1 MQVQKRNGA
10 IVPFDHTKIEQA
22 VSSAGLTVDVLC
34 VVDMV
39 VDAIRPLPSPVSVET
54 IQDHVER
61 VLLARGHR
69 EIAKAYMAYR
79 DEKTKQRQRR
89 PVSPLTRAAFDEAA
103 KFFPTQLQQFQY
115 FDKYSRFSYPLGR
128 RETWVET
135 VDRSVDYLV
144 ELTKATGGPGVVEL
158 VSWLRATGRYMMLRM
173 EALPSM
179 RLLAMAGEPARRQN
193 LSIYNCSAIAADC
206 TQAFVEMLVIS
217 MAGCGVGFSVENQYV
232 SKLPPVQKQT
242 GETLSHV
249 VGDSVEGWAAAL
261 QLGLERWFAGQDV
274 AYDFTAVREA
284 GAPLKTKGGRAS
296 GPAPLRRMLT
306 AIRRIIL
313 ARQGDRLRSLDAHDI
328 ACYVGE
334 AAVQGGMRR
343 TAMIS
348 LSDSGDTAMVAAK
361 HGSFDPVRWNANNS
375 AVWTTAT
382 TDADILEHFIEMH
395 RSRNGER
402 GVFSRAASMGTMT
415 PRRRAAWPTEV
426 GAGVNPCQPGF
437 ATVLTPDGIR
447 TFDDIDVGSVI
458 WSGKQWTKVI
468 RKVATGVKPVQE
480 YHTTAGVFVGTDN
493 HRVVQHGRKIEVR
506 DATAIDRVSGPSCHP
521 EKYLRQY
528 VVDGWMLGDG
538 SVHKASNN
546 LLHLCIGRKDGDFMS
561 LGVPAL
567 HRPGIH
573 AYAYEVQTTLT
584 YKEVCRTYDR
594 QVPERFRRGTHQQV
608 ASFLRGLYSANG
620 SICANR
626 VTLKA
631 ASFQVVRQVQE
642 MLSSLG
648 IASYYT
654 TNQPHAVAFSNDA
667 VAFSNGTY
675 TCKRSYDVNIT
686 RDRDRFRSLIGF
698 VQKYKS
704 QILDEICDEKKSG
717 GRPAKKT
724 FDIIA
729 TVDLGEHPVYDITV
743 EADEHTYWTGGLLVS
758 NCGEIVLRLTGG
770 LCNLSIAVARPDD
783 TVQSL
788 KRKVTA
794 AAIFGTIQSTATF
807 FPGLRPI
814 WKENAER
821 ERLLGVDITGQQDCP
836 LLVQAGA
843 SLLDCL
849 RAAAVTQNEATA
861 AQLGINPS
869 LATTCIKPS
878 GNSSTLLDCA
888 PGLHAR
894 HSAFYVRNV
903 RVSTHSPVY
912 KVLRDAGAPL
922 SPENGQTAE
931 NATTWVCSFPCRA
944 PVGATVKADLS
955 AIEQLEYWK
964 KWKLHYTEHNP
975 SVTVTYRDDE
985 LVAVTEWC
993 SRNRDILC
1001 GVSFL
1006 PHSDVAYEQMPY
1018 IEITEDEYNQR
1029 AATFPTID
1037 WSKLVYHEHEDLT
1050 TAAQEIAC
1058 AAGACLI

>member
-10 IVPFDHTKIEQA
+10 IVSFDHTKIEQA

-34 VVDMV
+34 VVDLV

-89 PVSPLTRAAFDEAA
+89 PVSSLTRAAFDEAS

-144 ELTKATGGPGVVEL
+144 ELTEATGGPGVVEL
-158 VSWLRATGRYMMLRM
+158 VSWLRTTGRDMMLRM

-242 GETLSHV
+242 GEVLSHV
-249 VGDSVEGWAAAL
+249 VGDSVEGWATAL

-274 AYDFTAVREA
+274 AYDFSAVREA

-296 GPAPLRRMLT
+296 GPAPLRRMLA

-375 AVWTTAT
+375 AVWTAAT

-402 GVFSRAASMGTMT
+402 GVFNRAAAMGTM
-415 PRRRAAWPTEV
+415 PVRRRAQWQQDV
-426 GAGVNPCQPGF
+426 GAGMNPC
-437 ATVLTPDGIR
+437 A
-447 TFDDIDVGSVI
+447 
-458 WSGKQWTKVI
+458 
-468 RKVATGVKPVQE
+468 
-480 YHTTAGVFVGTDN
+480 
-493 HRVVQHGRKIEVR
+493 EV
-506 DATAIDRVSGPSCHP
+506 
-521 EKYLRQY
+521 
-528 VVDGWMLGDG
+528 
-538 SVHKASNN
+538 
-546 LLHLCIGRKDGDFMS
+546 
-561 LGVPAL
+561 
-567 HRPGIH
+567 
-573 AYAYEVQTTLT
+573 
-584 YKEVCRTYDR
+584 
-594 QVPERFRRGTHQQV
+594 
-608 ASFLRGLYSANG
+608 
-620 SICANR
+620 
-626 VTLKA
+626 
-631 ASFQVVRQVQE
+631 
-642 MLSSLG
+642 
-648 IASYYT
+648 
-654 TNQPHAVAFSNDA
+654 
-667 VAFSNGTY
+667 
-675 TCKRSYDVNIT
+675 
-686 RDRDRFRSLIGF
+686 
-698 VQKYKS
+698 
-704 QILDEICDEKKSG
+704 
-717 GRPAKKT
+717 
-724 FDIIA
+724 
-729 TVDLGEHPVYDITV
+729 
-743 EADEHTYWTGGLLVS
+743 
-758 NCGEIVLRLTGG
+758 VLRLTGG

-788 KRKVTA
+788 QRKVTA
-794 AAIFGTIQSTATF
+794 AAVFGTIQSTATF

-849 RAAAVTQNEATA
+849 RAAVVTQNEATA
-861 AQLGINPS
+861 AALGINPS

-878 GNSSTLLDCA
+878 GNSSTLLNCA

-903 RVSTHSPVY
+903 RVSAHSPVY

-985 LVAVTEWC
+985 LVAITEWC
-993 SRNRDILC
+993 SQNRDILC

-1006 PHSDVAYEQMPY
+1006 PHSDAAYEQMPY

-1029 AATFPTID
+1029 TATFPTID